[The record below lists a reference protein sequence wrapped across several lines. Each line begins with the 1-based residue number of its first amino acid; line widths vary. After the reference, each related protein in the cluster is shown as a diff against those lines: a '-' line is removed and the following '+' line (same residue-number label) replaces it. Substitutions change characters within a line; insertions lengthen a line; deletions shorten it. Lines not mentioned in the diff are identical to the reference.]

1 VDNNADIKG
10 LNSTKCYSVNIEW
23 NNL

>member
-10 LNSTKCYSVNIEW
+10 LNQLFTN
-23 NNL
+23 